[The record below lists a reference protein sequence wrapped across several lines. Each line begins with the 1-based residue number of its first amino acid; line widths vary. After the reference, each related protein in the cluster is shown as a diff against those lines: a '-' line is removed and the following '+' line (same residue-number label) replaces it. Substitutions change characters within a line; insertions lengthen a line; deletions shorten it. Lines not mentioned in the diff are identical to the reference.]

1 MNSPEAAPFR
11 LHEDPPW
18 FLEAV
23 NATAAATGFA
33 PRLVERDYFCTVLL
47 RYLAPL
53 DGALVFKGGTCLA
66 KVHAG
71 FYRLSEDLDFLIPT
85 PTDASRA
92 VRRRQAQKLKG
103 LLGGLGS
110 RIPGIQLSR
119 ALEGANESAQYTAV
133 LSYRSLLND
142 TDGSVRFEVGLREP
156 LLTHAVQGKAKTLL
170 LDPLSGSELV
180 PVLEVPCLSREE
192 AMAEKLRAALC
203 RREAA
208 IRDFYDIDHA
218 VRRLGFR
225 LDDPE
230 FIGLVQQK
238 LTVPGNQPP
247 DVSAARLDALRP
259 QVETELSPVLR
270 TVDFAAFDLERAFAT
285 VAGIAGRLSP

>member
-133 LSYRSLLND
+133 FRDRLHSEALR
-142 TDGSVRFEVGLREP
+142 REP
-156 LLTHAVQGKAKTLL
+156 AAVPSTHGLGR
-170 LDPLSGSELV
+170 DPKFS
-180 PVLEVPCLSREE
+180 SRPIGVS
-192 AMAEKLRAALC
+192 LP
-203 RREAA
+203 REAGSRPDPPRSPECPKVYPERTMDPTLA
-208 IRDFYDIDHA
+208 I
-218 VRRLGFR
+218 
-225 LDDPE
+225 
-230 FIGLVQQK
+230 
-238 LTVPGNQPP
+238 
-247 DVSAARLDALRP
+247 
-259 QVETELSPVLR
+259 LS
-270 TVDFAAFDLERAFAT
+270 
-285 VAGIAGRLSP
+285 